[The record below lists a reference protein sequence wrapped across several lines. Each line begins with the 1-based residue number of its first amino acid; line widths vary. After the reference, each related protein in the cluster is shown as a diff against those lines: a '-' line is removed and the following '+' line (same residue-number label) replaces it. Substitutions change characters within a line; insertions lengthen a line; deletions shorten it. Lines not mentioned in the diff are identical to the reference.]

1 MSKLHGTTPRIPRL
15 IRSLSI
21 PIAIIWLV
29 LAASSNALIPPLEE
43 VGRVHNVAQSS
54 KDAPSLIASKRV
66 GQVFGEYDSDSLVT
80 LVLEGDAPLGAEAH
94 RFADVLVAELQADT
108 DHVQHVQYF
117 WGDPLTAAG
126 SQSNDGKAALI
137 QAYLVGDA
145 GSSEANESVTSV
157 RDIVDKTPA
166 PAGLKA
172 YVSGPAALVA
182 DEFAVGENSHIKV
195 TALTFGVI
203 GVMLLIVYR
212 SITTMLLTLVAVAI
226 QVAAARGVVAFLGH
240 VGVIPLS
247 TYATNLLTLL
257 CVAAAT
263 DYAIFL
269 LGRYQE
275 ARQAGE
281 DRQSAYYTMYRST
294 AHVIIGSGL
303 TVAAAVFC
311 LRFTRTPYFQSL
323 GIPAGIGVLV
333 TLVGS
338 LTLTPAVV
346 TIGSHLGLFDPKR
359 AMRTRGWRR
368 IGTAIVRWP
377 GPVLVASI
385 AVALIGLL
393 ALPGYKTSYDA
404 RHYQPDW
411 APAKVGYA
419 AAERHFTAARLNPE
433 VLMVET
439 DQDLRTPA
447 NMIVLERIAKEVFR
461 TRGVAM
467 VQSITRPL
475 GTPLDH
481 TSLGF
486 QMSAQSSAQ
495 IQNLPFQQAR
505 ADDLVKQVAE
515 ISRSITLLQQQYA
528 LQEQQ
533 YELQRQATEATDE
546 QVTAF
551 RETSATIKE
560 LRDKVA
566 YFDDFMRPLKNYFYW
581 EPHCFDIPICQSFRS
596 LFDALDGVD
605 ALTDQFGQVTESL
618 DKLNALQPK
627 LLALIPENMALIPEN
642 IAIQERNKALV
653 ESNYATQKGLF
664 AQSAEALKNSDA
676 MGEAFDKAKDDSTF
690 YLPPEVFD
698 NSEFKRGMK
707 LFLSPDGKAARM
719 IITHDGDPATT
730 EGISHVEP
738 IRQSAEEALKGTP
751 LAGSSI
757 YIAGTASGFMDARD
771 MANYDLMIVIIA
783 AISLILLIM
792 IIITRSL
799 VAALVIVG
807 TVALSLGASFGLS
820 VLIWQHLLGI
830 QLYWIVLAL
839 AIIILLAVGS
849 DYNLLVISRLKE
861 EIGAG
866 LNTGLIRTM
875 AGTGSVVTAAG
886 LVFAFTMCGFV
897 VGDLMVLAQIGTTI
911 GVGLIFDT
919 LIVRSFMTPSIAAL
933 LGRWF
938 WWPLKVRP
946 RPASAML
953 RPYGPRPAVRAL
965 LHDDETGKSSS
976 TAARAVRPTPMS
988 VADPGPVQSP

>member
-1 MSKLHGTTPRIPRL
+1 MSKHDGAPGWFPRIVRTL
-15 IRSLSI
+15 CI
-21 PIAIIWLV
+21 PIAIFWLA

-43 VGRVHNVAQSS
+43 VGRIHNVAQSA
-54 KDAPSLIASKRV
+54 KDAPSLIAAKRV
-66 GQVFGEYDSDSLVT
+66 GTVFGEYDSDSLITIVI
-80 LVLEGDAPLGAEAH
+80 EGDQPLGPTAH
-94 RFADVLVAELQADT
+94 TFADTLVAEMQADT
-108 DHVQHVQYF
+108 EHVQHVQYF

-126 SQSNDGKAALI
+126 SQSSDGKAALI
-137 QAYLVGDA
+137 QAYLAGDA
-145 GSSEANESVTSV
+145 GGNQANESVTAV
-157 RDIVDKTPA
+157 RKIVADTPS
-166 PAGLKA
+166 PPGVKA

-182 DEFAVGENSHIKV
+182 DEFAVGENSHVKV

-203 GVMLLIVYR
+203 AIMLLIVYR
-212 SITTMLLTLVAVAI
+212 SIITAFLTLVAVAI

-240 VGVIPLS
+240 IGIIPLS

-257 CVAAAT
+257 VVAAGT

-281 DRQSAYYTMYRST
+281 DRQAAYYTMYRST

-333 TLVGS
+333 TLVAS
-338 LTLTPAVV
+338 LTLTPAVI
-346 TIGSHLGLFDPKR
+346 TMGSHIGLFDSKR

-377 GPVLVASI
+377 GPILVASI

-393 ALPGYKTSYDA
+393 ALPGYKTNYDA
-404 RHYQPDW
+404 RRYQPDW

-419 AAERHFTAARLNPE
+419 AAERHFSAARLNPE
-433 VLMVET
+433 VLMIES
-439 DQDLRTPA
+439 DRDLRTPA
-447 NMIVLERIAKEVFR
+447 NMIVLEKVAKAVFR
-461 TRGVAM
+461 TPGVAL

-486 QMSAQSSAQ
+486 AMSAQSSAQ

-505 ADDLVKQVAE
+505 ANDLVKQVAE
-515 ISRSITLLQQQYA
+515 INTSIDLLKQQYA
-528 LQEQQ
+528 LQQQ
-533 YELQRQATEATDE
+533 LAAATDD
-546 QVTAF
+546 QAKSFHDTVN
-551 RETSATIKE
+551 TIND

-566 YFDDFMRPLKNYFYW
+566 NVDDFLRPIRNYFYW
-581 EPHCFDIPICQSFRS
+581 EPHCFDIPVCATFRS
-596 LFDALDGVD
+596 LFDAIDGVD
-605 ALTDQFGQVTESL
+605 ELSDQFAGVTAAI
-618 DKLNALQPK
+618 DKLTALQPQ
-627 LLALIPENMALIPEN
+627 LLALFPEQ
-642 IAIQERNKALV
+642 IASQERNRTLA
-653 ESNYATQKGLF
+653 ETNFSTQAGLL

-676 MGEAFDKAKDDSTF
+676 MGQAFDESKDDSSF

-707 LFLSPDGKAARM
+707 LFLSPDGHAARM
-719 IITHDGDPATT
+719 IITHDSDPATPQ
-730 EGISHVEP
+730 GISHIDP
-738 IRQSAEEALKGTP
+738 IRQSATEALKGTP

-757 YIAGTASGFMDARD
+757 YIAGTASGFKDAKD
-771 MANYDLMIVIIA
+771 MARYDLYIVVIA
-783 AISLILLIM
+783 AASLILLIM
-792 IIITRSL
+792 MFVTRSV
-799 VAALVIVG
+799 VAAVVIVG
-807 TVALSLGASFGLS
+807 TVVLSLGASFGLS

-830 QLYWIVLAL
+830 ELYWIVLAL

-849 DYNLLVISRLKE
+849 DYNLLVVSRLKE

-875 AGTGSVVTAAG
+875 ASTGSVVTAAG
-886 LVFAFTMCGFV
+886 LVFAFTMCGFIF
-897 VGDLMVLAQIGTTI
+897 GELMVLGQIGTTI
-911 GVGLIFDT
+911 GIGLIFDT

-938 WWPLKVRP
+938 WWPMKVRP
-946 RPASAML
+946 RPASTML
-953 RPYGPRPAVRAL
+953 RAYGTRPSVREL
-965 LHDDETGKSSS
+965 LHESD
-976 TAARAVRPTPMS
+976 
-988 VADPGPVQSP
+988 

>member
-1 MSKLHGTTPRIPRL
+1 MSKHAGEDDGAAGRIPRL
-15 IRSLSI
+15 IRIFAI
-21 PIAIIWLV
+21 PIAIFWLG
-29 LAASSNALIPPLEE
+29 LAASSNALIPQLEE
-43 VGRVHNVAQSS
+43 VGRIHNVAQSP
-54 KDAPSLIASKRV
+54 KDAPSVIASQRV
-66 GQVFGEYDSDSLVT
+66 GKVFGEYQSDSLATIVI
-80 LVLEGDAPLGAEAH
+80 EGDQPLGDEAH
-94 RFADVLVAELQADT
+94 RFGDALVAAMTADT
-108 DHVQHVQYF
+108 KHVEHVQYF

-137 QAYLVGDA
+137 QVYLAGDA
-145 GSSEANESVTSV
+145 GGSQANESVAAV
-157 RDIVDKTPA
+157 REIVDETRA
-166 PAGLKA
+166 PAGVKA

-182 DEFAVGENSHIKV
+182 DEFEVGEGSHIKV

-203 GVMLLIVYR
+203 GIMLLIVYR
-212 SITTMLLTLVAVAI
+212 SITTALLTLVAVAI
-226 QVAAARGVVAFLGH
+226 QVAAARGVVAFLGDT
-240 VGVIPLS
+240 GIIPLS

-257 CVAAAT
+257 VVAAGT

-275 ARQAGE
+275 ARQAGS
-281 DRQSAYYTMYRST
+281 DRMAAYYIMYRST

-311 LRFTRTPYFQSL
+311 LRLTRMPYFQSL
-323 GIPAGIGVLV
+323 GIPAGLGVLV
-333 TLVGS
+333 TLVAS
-338 LTLTPAVV
+338 LTLTPAVIV
-346 TIGSHLGLFDPKR
+346 IGSTIGLFDPKR

-393 ALPGYKTSYDA
+393 ALPGYETSYDA
-404 RHYQPDW
+404 RPYQPDW

-419 AAERHFTAARLNPE
+419 AAERHFSTARLNPE
-433 VLMVET
+433 VLMIES
-439 DQDLRTPA
+439 DRDLRTPA
-447 NMIVLERIAKEVFR
+447 NMIVLEKVAKAVFR
-461 TRGVAM
+461 TPGVAT

-495 IQNLPFQQAR
+495 IQSLPFQQAR
-505 ADDLVKQVAE
+505 AADLAKQVTE
-515 ISRSITLLQQQYA
+515 ITTSIELLRQQYA
-528 LQEQQ
+528 LQA
-533 YELQRQATEATDE
+533 QAAAATDE
-546 QVTAF
+546 QAVAF
-551 RETSATIKE
+551 GKTVETVKE
-560 LRDKVA
+560 LRDKIA
-566 YFDDFMRPLKNYFYW
+566 NFDDFFRPLRNYFYW
-581 EPHCFDIPICQSFRS
+581 EPHCFDIPICAAVRS
-596 LFDALDGVD
+596 VLDALDGVD
-605 ALTDQFGQVTESL
+605 ALTEQFSQVTASL
-618 DKLNALQPK
+618 DKLNALQPQ
-627 LLALIPENMALIPEN
+627 LLELIPQQ
-642 IAIQERNKALV
+642 IATQERNRELA
-653 ESNYATQKGLF
+653 ESNYATQTGLF
-664 AQSAEALKNSDA
+664 AQSAEALKNADA
-676 MGEAFDKAKDDSTF
+676 MGQAFDEAKDDSTF

-698 NSEFKRGMK
+698 NSEFKRGLK

-719 IITHDGDPATT
+719 IITHDGDPATPQ
-730 EGISHVEP
+730 GISHIDP
-738 IRQSAEEALKGTP
+738 IRQAAQEALKGTP

-757 YIAGTASGFMDARD
+757 YIGGTASTYKDLRD
-771 MANYDLMIVIIA
+771 IAKYDLLTVAVA
-783 AISLILLIM
+783 AVCLILLIM
-792 IIITRSL
+792 MFITRSI

-839 AIIILLAVGS
+839 AVIILLAVGS
-849 DYNLLVISRLKE
+849 DYNLLVISRFKE
-861 EIGAG
+861 EIPAG

-897 VGDLMVLAQIGTTI
+897 VGDLLVLAQIGTTI

-933 LGRWF
+933 MGRWF

-953 RPYGPRPAVRAL
+953 RPYGTRPSVRAL
-965 LHDDETGKSSS
+965 LHGEDEG
-976 TAARAVRPTPMS
+976 
-988 VADPGPVQSP
+988 ADQLEQIT

>member
-1 MSKLHGTTPRIPRL
+1 MSNHDGGRPRIPLL
-15 IRSLSI
+15 IRRLAI
-21 PIAIIWLV
+21 PIAIFWLA
-29 LAASSNALIPPLEE
+29 LAASSNALVPPLEE
-43 VGRVHNVAQSS
+43 VGRLNNVAQSA
-54 KDAPSLIASKRV
+54 KDAPSLIAAKRV
-66 GQVFGEYDSDSLVT
+66 GEVFAEYDSDSLAT
-80 LVLEGDAPLGAEAH
+80 LVIEGDEPLGAEAH
-94 RFADVLVAELQADT
+94 RFGDALVAGMSADT
-108 DHVQHVQYF
+108 EHVQHVQYF

-126 SQSNDGKAALI
+126 AQSNDGKAALI
-137 QAYLVGDA
+137 QVYLAGDA
-145 GSSEANESVTSV
+145 GSSQANESVAAV
-157 RDIVDKTPA
+157 REIVADTPA
-166 PAGLKA
+166 PAGITA

-182 DEFAVGENSHIKV
+182 DEFAVGENGHIKV

-212 SITTMLLTLVAVAI
+212 SIVTTLLTLVAVAI

-240 VGVIPLS
+240 AGIIPLS

-257 CVAAAT
+257 TVAAAT

-275 ARQAGE
+275 ARQGGE
-281 DRQSAYYTMYRST
+281 DRQAAYFTMYRST

-333 TLVGS
+333 TLVAS
-338 LTLTPAVV
+338 LTLTPAV
-346 TIGSHLGLFDPKR
+346 IAMGSHLGLFDPKR

-393 ALPGYKTSYDA
+393 ALPGYKTNYDA
-404 RHYQPDW
+404 RRYQPDW

-419 AAERHFTAARLNPE
+419 AAERHFSAARLNPE

-439 DQDLRTPA
+439 DRDLRTPA
-447 NMIVLERIAKEVFR
+447 NMIVLEKVAKEVFR
-461 TRGVAM
+461 TPGVAM

-486 QMSAQSSAQ
+486 AMSAQSSAQ

-505 ADDLVKQVAE
+505 ADDLLEQVAE
-515 ISRSITLLQQQYA
+515 ISKGINLLREQYVLQQQA
-528 LQEQQ
+528 S
-533 YELQRQATEATDE
+533 AATDE
-546 QVTAF
+546 QAAAF
-551 RETSATIKE
+551 RETVDTVKE

-566 YFDDFMRPLKNYFYW
+566 NVDDFFRPIKNYFYW
-581 EPHCFDIPICQSFRS
+581 EPHCFDIPVCATFRS

-618 DKLNALQPK
+618 DKLNALQPQ
-627 LLALIPENMALIPEN
+627 LLALIPEQ
-642 IAIQERNKALV
+642 IAIQERNKALA
-653 ESNYATQKGLF
+653 ETNYATQSGLF
-664 AQSAEALKNSDA
+664 AQSAEALKNADA
-676 MGEAFDKAKDDSTF
+676 MGRAFDESKDDSSF

-730 EGISHVEP
+730 KGISHIDP

-751 LAGSSI
+751 LAGSSV
-757 YIAGTASGFMDARD
+757 YIAGTASGFKDARD
-771 MANYDLMIVIIA
+771 MARYDLFIVVIA

-792 IIITRSL
+792 MFVTRSV

-807 TVALSLGASFGLS
+807 TVVLSLGASFGLS

-830 QLYWIVLAL
+830 ELYWIVLAL

-897 VGDLMVLAQIGTTI
+897 FGDLLVLAQIGTTI

-953 RPYGPRPAVRAL
+953 RSYGTRSSVRELIHRDEKSGSAADLDSAV
-965 LHDDETGKSSS
+965 D
-976 TAARAVRPTPMS
+976 TARGSQPSGA
-988 VADPGPVQSP
+988 

>member
-1 MSKLHGTTPRIPRL
+1 M
-15 IRSLSI
+15 SLSPSERPPRVPNLVRKLAI
-21 PIAIIWLV
+21 PIAIFWLA
-29 LAASSNALIPPLEE
+29 LAASTNALVPPLEE
-43 VGRVHNVAQSS
+43 VGRVHNVAQSP
-54 KDAPSLIASKRV
+54 KDASAVIASQRV
-66 GQVFGEYDSDSLVT
+66 GKVFGEYDSDSLATIVIEGAQP
-80 LVLEGDAPLGAEAH
+80 LGEQAHRYGDA
-94 RFADVLVAELQADT
+94 LVAGMTADKK
-108 DHVQHVQYF
+108 HVEHVQYF

-137 QAYLVGDA
+137 NAYLAGDA
-145 GSSEANESVTSV
+145 GGSQANESVIAV

-166 PAGLKA
+166 PPGVKA

-182 DEFAVGENSHIKV
+182 DEFAVGEKGHIKV

-203 GVMLLIVYR
+203 AIMLFLVYR
-212 SITTMLLTLVAVAI
+212 SITTTLITVVTVAI
-226 QVAAARGVVAFLGH
+226 QVAAARGVVAVLGH
-240 VGVIPLS
+240 LGIIPLS

-257 CVAAAT
+257 TVAAAT

-275 ARQAGE
+275 ARQAGM
-281 DRQSAYYTMYRST
+281 DRPAAYFVMYRST

-311 LRFTRTPYFQSL
+311 LRFTKMPYFQSL
-323 GIPAGIGVLV
+323 GIPAGLGVLV
-333 TLVGS
+333 TLVAS
-338 LTLTPAVV
+338 LTLTPAVITV
-346 TIGSHLGLFDPKR
+346 GSALGAFDPKR

-377 GPVLVASI
+377 GAVLVASV

-404 RHYQPDW
+404 RQYMPDW

-419 AAERHFTAARLNPE
+419 AAERHFSTARLNPE
-433 VLMVET
+433 VLMVES
-439 DQDLRTPA
+439 DKDLRTPA
-447 NMIVLERIAKEVFR
+447 NMIVLEKVAKAVFR
-461 TRGVAM
+461 TPGVAM

-486 QMSAQSSAQ
+486 AMSAQSSAQ
-495 IQNLPFQQAR
+495 LQSLTFQQAR
-505 ADDLVKQVAE
+505 AGDLARQIAE
-515 ISRSITLLQQQYA
+515 ISNSITLLQQQYT
-528 LQEQQ
+528 LQ
-533 YELQRQATEATDE
+533 QRATAATDE
-546 QVTAF
+546 QAAAF
-551 RETSATIKE
+551 RETVATVRE
-560 LRDKVA
+560 LREKVA
-566 YFDDFMRPLKNYFYW
+566 NFDDFIRPLRNYFYW
-581 EPHCFDIPICQSFRS
+581 EPHCYDIPVCAAVRS
-596 LFDALDGVD
+596 LFDAIDGVD
-605 ALTDQFGQVTESL
+605 ALTDQFGRVTASL
-618 DKLNALQPK
+618 DELNAVQPQ
-627 LLALIPENMALIPEN
+627 LLALIPQQ
-642 IAIQERNKALV
+642 IAIQEANKQLA
-653 ESNYATQKGLF
+653 EANYATQTGLF
-664 AQSAEALKNSDA
+664 AQSQEALKNSDA
-676 MGEAFDKAKDDSTF
+676 MGKAFDEANDDSSF

-698 NSEFKRGMK
+698 NSEFKRGLK

-719 IITHDGDPATT
+719 IITHDGDPATPQ
-730 EGISHVEP
+730 GISHIDP
-738 IRQSAEEALKGTP
+738 IRQAAQEALKGTP
-751 LAGSSI
+751 LAGSQVFI
-757 YIAGTASGFMDARD
+757 GGTASTYKDLRD
-771 MANYDLMIVIIA
+771 IAKYDLLTVAIA

-792 IIITRSL
+792 IFITRSV

-849 DYNLLVISRLKE
+849 DYNLLVISRFKE

-897 VGDLMVLAQIGTTI
+897 VGDLRVLAQIGTTI

-919 LIVRSFMTPSIAAL
+919 LIVRSFMTPSIAAK

-946 RPASAML
+946 RPASTML
-953 RPYGPRPAVRAL
+953 RPYGPRPSVRTL
-965 LHDDETGKSSS
+965 LG
-976 TAARAVRPTPMS
+976 
-988 VADPGPVQSP
+988 DPAE

>member
-1 MSKLHGTTPRIPRL
+1 M
-15 IRSLSI
+15 SLSPSERPPRVPNLVRKLAI
-21 PIAIIWLV
+21 PIAIFWLA
-29 LAASSNALIPPLEE
+29 LAASTNALVPPLEE
-43 VGRVHNVAQSS
+43 VGRVHNVAQSP
-54 KDAPSLIASKRV
+54 KDASAVIASQRV
-66 GQVFGEYDSDSLVT
+66 GKVFGEYDSDSLATIVIEGAQP
-80 LVLEGDAPLGAEAH
+80 LGEQAHRYGDA
-94 RFADVLVAELQADT
+94 LVAGMTADKK
-108 DHVQHVQYF
+108 HVEHVQYF

-137 QAYLVGDA
+137 NAYLAGDA
-145 GSSEANESVTSV
+145 GGSQANESVIAV

-166 PAGLKA
+166 PPGVKA

-182 DEFAVGENSHIKV
+182 DEFAVGEKGHIKV

-203 GVMLLIVYR
+203 AIMLFLVYR
-212 SITTMLLTLVAVAI
+212 SITTTLITVVTVAI
-226 QVAAARGVVAFLGH
+226 QVAAARGVVAVLGH
-240 VGVIPLS
+240 LGIIPLS

-257 CVAAAT
+257 TVAAAT

-275 ARQAGE
+275 ARQAGM
-281 DRQSAYYTMYRST
+281 DRPAAYFVMYRST

-311 LRFTRTPYFQSL
+311 LRFTKMPYFQSL
-323 GIPAGIGVLV
+323 GIPAGLGVLV
-333 TLVGS
+333 TLVAS
-338 LTLTPAVV
+338 LTLTPAVISV
-346 TIGSHLGLFDPKR
+346 GSALGAFDPKR

-377 GPVLVASI
+377 GAVLVASV

-404 RHYQPDW
+404 RQYMPDW

-419 AAERHFTAARLNPE
+419 AAERHFSTARLNPE
-433 VLMVET
+433 VLMVES
-439 DQDLRTPA
+439 DKDLRTPA
-447 NMIVLERIAKEVFR
+447 NMIVLEKVAKAVFR
-461 TRGVAM
+461 TPGVAM

-486 QMSAQSSAQ
+486 AMSAQNSAQ
-495 IQNLPFQQAR
+495 LQSLPFQQAR
-505 ADDLVKQVAE
+505 AADLARQLAE
-515 ISRSITLLQQQYA
+515 ISNSITLLQQQYT
-528 LQEQQ
+528 LQ
-533 YELQRQATEATDE
+533 QRATAATDE
-546 QVTAF
+546 QAAAF
-551 RETSATIKE
+551 RETVATVRE
-560 LRDKVA
+560 LREKVA
-566 YFDDFMRPLKNYFYW
+566 NFDDFIRPLRNYFYW
-581 EPHCFDIPICQSFRS
+581 EPHCYDIPVCAAVRS
-596 LFDALDGVD
+596 LFDAIDGVD
-605 ALTDQFGQVTESL
+605 ALTDQFGRVTASL
-618 DKLNALQPK
+618 DELNAVQPQ
-627 LLALIPENMALIPEN
+627 LLALIPQQ
-642 IAIQERNKALV
+642 IAIQEANKQLA
-653 ESNYATQKGLF
+653 EANYATQTGLF
-664 AQSAEALKNSDA
+664 AQSQEALKNSDA
-676 MGEAFDKAKDDSTF
+676 MGKAFDEANDDSSF

-698 NSEFKRGMK
+698 NSEFKRGLK

-719 IITHDGDPATT
+719 IITHDGDPATPQ
-730 EGISHVEP
+730 GISHIDP
-738 IRQSAEEALKGTP
+738 IRQAAQEALKGTP
-751 LAGSSI
+751 LAGSQVFI
-757 YIAGTASGFMDARD
+757 GGTASTYKDLRD
-771 MANYDLMIVIIA
+771 IAKYDLLTVAIA

-792 IIITRSL
+792 IFITRSV

-849 DYNLLVISRLKE
+849 DYNLLVISRFKE

-897 VGDLMVLAQIGTTI
+897 VGDLRVLAQIGTTI

-919 LIVRSFMTPSIAAL
+919 LIVRSFMTPSIAAK

-946 RPASAML
+946 RPASTML
-953 RPYGPRPAVRAL
+953 RPYGPRPSVRTL
-965 LHDDETGKSSS
+965 LG
-976 TAARAVRPTPMS
+976 
-988 VADPGPVQSP
+988 DPAE

>member
-1 MSKLHGTTPRIPRL
+1 M
-15 IRSLSI
+15 SLSPSERPPRVPNLVRKLAI
-21 PIAIIWLV
+21 PIAIFWLA
-29 LAASSNALIPPLEE
+29 LAASTNALVPPLEE
-43 VGRVHNVAQSS
+43 VGRVHNVAQSP
-54 KDAPSLIASKRV
+54 KDASAVIASQRV
-66 GQVFGEYDSDSLVT
+66 GKVFGEYDSDSLATIVIEGAQP
-80 LVLEGDAPLGAEAH
+80 LGEQAHRYGDA
-94 RFADVLVAELQADT
+94 LVAGMTADKK
-108 DHVQHVQYF
+108 HVEHVQYF

-137 QAYLVGDA
+137 NAYLAGDA
-145 GSSEANESVTSV
+145 GGSQANESVIAV

-166 PAGLKA
+166 PPGVKA

-182 DEFAVGENSHIKV
+182 DEFAVGEKGHIKV

-203 GVMLLIVYR
+203 AIMLFLVYR
-212 SITTMLLTLVAVAI
+212 SITTTLITVVTVAI
-226 QVAAARGVVAFLGH
+226 QVAAARGVVAVLGH
-240 VGVIPLS
+240 LGIIPLS

-257 CVAAAT
+257 TVAAAT

-275 ARQAGE
+275 ARQAGM
-281 DRQSAYYTMYRST
+281 DRPAAYFVMYRST

-311 LRFTRTPYFQSL
+311 LRFTKMPYFQSL
-323 GIPAGIGVLV
+323 GIPAGLGVLV
-333 TLVGS
+333 TLVAS
-338 LTLTPAVV
+338 LTLTPAVITV
-346 TIGSHLGLFDPKR
+346 GSALGAFDPKR

-377 GPVLVASI
+377 GAVLVASV

-404 RHYQPDW
+404 RQYMPDW

-419 AAERHFTAARLNPE
+419 AAERHFSTARLNPE
-433 VLMVET
+433 VLMVES
-439 DQDLRTPA
+439 DKDLRTPA
-447 NMIVLERIAKEVFR
+447 NMIVLEKVAKAVFR
-461 TRGVAM
+461 TPGVAM

-486 QMSAQSSAQ
+486 AMSAQSSAQ
-495 IQNLPFQQAR
+495 LQSLPFQQAR
-505 ADDLVKQVAE
+505 AADLARQLAE
-515 ISRSITLLQQQYA
+515 ISNSITLLQQQYT
-528 LQEQQ
+528 LQ
-533 YELQRQATEATDE
+533 QRATAATDE
-546 QVTAF
+546 QAAAF
-551 RETSATIKE
+551 RETVATVRE
-560 LRDKVA
+560 LREKVA
-566 YFDDFMRPLKNYFYW
+566 NFDDFIRPLRNYFYW
-581 EPHCFDIPICQSFRS
+581 EPHCYDIPVCAAVRS
-596 LFDALDGVD
+596 LFDAIDGVD
-605 ALTDQFGQVTESL
+605 ALTDQFGRVTASL
-618 DKLNALQPK
+618 DELNAVQPQ
-627 LLALIPENMALIPEN
+627 LLALIPQQ
-642 IAIQERNKALV
+642 IAIQEANKQLA
-653 ESNYATQKGLF
+653 EANYATQTGLF
-664 AQSAEALKNSDA
+664 AQSQEALKNSDA
-676 MGEAFDKAKDDSTF
+676 MGKAFDEANDDSSF

-698 NSEFKRGMK
+698 NSEFKRGLK

-719 IITHDGDPATT
+719 IITHDGDPATPQ
-730 EGISHVEP
+730 GISHIDP
-738 IRQSAEEALKGTP
+738 IRQAAQEALKGTP
-751 LAGSSI
+751 LAGSQVFI
-757 YIAGTASGFMDARD
+757 GGTASTYKDLRD
-771 MANYDLMIVIIA
+771 IAKYDLLTVAIA

-792 IIITRSL
+792 IFITRSV

-849 DYNLLVISRLKE
+849 DYNLLVISRFKE

-897 VGDLMVLAQIGTTI
+897 VGDLRVLAQIGTTI

-919 LIVRSFMTPSIAAL
+919 LIVRSFMTPSIAAK

-946 RPASAML
+946 RPASTML
-953 RPYGPRPAVRAL
+953 RPYGPRPSVRTL
-965 LHDDETGKSSS
+965 LG
-976 TAARAVRPTPMS
+976 
-988 VADPGPVQSP
+988 DPAE

>member
-1 MSKLHGTTPRIPRL
+1 MRFATIVRKLC
-15 IRSLSI
+15 I
-21 PIAIIWLV
+21 PIAIFWLA
-29 LAASSNALIPPLEE
+29 LAALSNALIPPLEE

-54 KDAPSLIASKRV
+54 QDSPSLIASKRV
-66 GQVFGEYDSDSLVT
+66 GTVFGEYDSDSLVT

-94 RFADVLVAELQADT
+94 RFGDDLVARLEKNDR
-108 DHVQHVQYF
+108 VQHVQYF

-126 SQSNDGKAALI
+126 SQSSDGKAALI

-145 GSSEANESVTSV
+145 GSSEANESVTAV
-157 RDIVDKTPA
+157 RQIVADTPA
-166 PAGLKA
+166 PPGVKA

-182 DEFAVGENSHIKV
+182 DEFAVGEGGHLKV

-203 GVMLLIVYR
+203 GLMLLIVYR
-212 SITTMLLTLVAVAI
+212 SITTALLTLVAVAI

-257 CVAAAT
+257 VVAAGT

-275 ARQAGE
+275 ARQNGE
-281 DRQSAYYTMYRST
+281 DRQAAYFTMYRST

-323 GIPAGIGVLV
+323 GIPAGLGVLV
-333 TLVGS
+333 TLIGS
-338 LTLTPAVV
+338 LTLTPAVI
-346 TIGSHLGLFDPKR
+346 TMGSHLGLFDPKR

-411 APAKVGYA
+411 APAKIGYA

-439 DQDLRTPA
+439 DRDLRTPA

-461 TRGVAM
+461 TPGVAM

-486 QMSAQSSAQ
+486 AMSAQSSAQ
-495 IQNLPFQQAR
+495 VQNLPFQQAR
-505 ADDLVKQVAE
+505 ADDLLTQIAE
-515 ISRSITLLQQQYA
+515 ISSSITLLQQQYD
-528 LQEQQ
+528 LQQQ
-533 YELQRQATEATDE
+533 AAAATDE

-551 RETSATIKE
+551 EETFETVKD
-560 LRDKVA
+560 LRDKA
-566 YFDDFMRPLKNYFYW
+566 ANFDDFFRPLRNYFYW
-581 EPHCFDIPICQSFRS
+581 EPHCFDIPLCAALRS
-596 LFDALDGVD
+596 IFDALDGVD
-605 ALTDQFGQVTESL
+605 KLSDQFGQVTESL
-618 DKLNALQPK
+618 NKLNALQPQ
-627 LLALIPENMALIPEN
+627 LLALIPEQ
-642 IAIQERNKALV
+642 IAIQERNKALAQ
-653 ESNYATQKGLF
+653 NNAATQAGLL
-664 AQSAEALKNSDA
+664 AQAEESLKNSDA
-676 MGEAFDKAKDDSTF
+676 MGKAFDEAKDDSTF

-730 EGISHVEP
+730 QGISHIDP
-738 IRQSAEEALKGTP
+738 IRQAAEEALKGTP

-757 YIAGTASGFMDARD
+757 YITGTASGFKDARD
-771 MANYDLMIVIIA
+771 MANYDLMIVVIA
-783 AISLILLIM
+783 AVSLILLIM
-792 IIITRSL
+792 MFVTRSV

-807 TVALSLGASFGLS
+807 TVVLSLGASFGLS

-849 DYNLLVISRLKE
+849 DYNLLVISRFKE

-946 RPASAML
+946 RPASTML
-953 RPYGPRPAVRAL
+953 RPYGTRESVREL
-965 LHDDETGKSSS
+965 LHEDDSAPSSPS
-976 TAARAVRPTPMS
+976 TLR
-988 VADPGPVQSP
+988 

>member
-1 MSKLHGTTPRIPRL
+1 M
-15 IRSLSI
+15 SLSPSERPPRVPNLVRKLAI
-21 PIAIIWLV
+21 PIAIFWLA
-29 LAASSNALIPPLEE
+29 LAASTNALVPPLEE
-43 VGRVHNVAQSS
+43 VGRVHNVAQSP
-54 KDAPSLIASKRV
+54 KDASAVIASQRV
-66 GQVFGEYDSDSLVT
+66 GKVFGEYDSDSLATIVI
-80 LVLEGDAPLGAEAH
+80 EGAQPLGEEAH
-94 RFADVLVAELQADT
+94 RYGDALVAGMTADKK
-108 DHVQHVQYF
+108 HVEHVQYF

-137 QAYLVGDA
+137 NAYLAGDA
-145 GSSEANESVTSV
+145 GGSQANESVIAV

-166 PAGLKA
+166 PPGVKA

-182 DEFAVGENSHIKV
+182 DEFAVGEKGHIKV

-203 GVMLLIVYR
+203 AIMLFLVYR
-212 SITTMLLTLVAVAI
+212 SITTTLITVVTVAI
-226 QVAAARGVVAFLGH
+226 QVAAARGVVAVLGH
-240 VGVIPLS
+240 LGIIPLS

-257 CVAAAT
+257 TVAAAT

-275 ARQAGE
+275 ARQAGM
-281 DRQSAYYTMYRST
+281 DRPAAYFVMYRST

-311 LRFTRTPYFQSL
+311 LRFTKMPYFQSL
-323 GIPAGIGVLV
+323 GIPAGLGVLV
-333 TLVGS
+333 TLVAS
-338 LTLTPAVV
+338 LTLTPAVITV
-346 TIGSHLGLFDPKR
+346 GSALGAFDPKR

-377 GPVLVASI
+377 GAVLVASV

-404 RHYQPDW
+404 RQYMPDW

-419 AAERHFTAARLNPE
+419 AAERHFSTARLNPE
-433 VLMVET
+433 VLMVES
-439 DQDLRTPA
+439 DKDLRTPA
-447 NMIVLERIAKEVFR
+447 NMIVLEKVAKAVFR
-461 TRGVAM
+461 TPGVAM

-486 QMSAQSSAQ
+486 AMSAQNSAQ
-495 IQNLPFQQAR
+495 LQSLPFQQAR
-505 ADDLVKQVAE
+505 AADLARQLAE
-515 ISRSITLLQQQYA
+515 ISNSITLLQQQYT
-528 LQEQQ
+528 LQ
-533 YELQRQATEATDE
+533 QRATAATDE
-546 QVTAF
+546 QAAAF
-551 RETSATIKE
+551 RETVATVRE
-560 LRDKVA
+560 LREKVA
-566 YFDDFMRPLKNYFYW
+566 NFDDFIRPLRNYFYW
-581 EPHCFDIPICQSFRS
+581 EPHCYDIPVCAAVRS
-596 LFDALDGVD
+596 LFDAIDGVD
-605 ALTDQFGQVTESL
+605 ALTDQFGRVTASL
-618 DKLNALQPK
+618 DELNAVQPQ
-627 LLALIPENMALIPEN
+627 LLALIPQQ
-642 IAIQERNKALV
+642 IAIQEANKQLA
-653 ESNYATQKGLF
+653 EANYATQTGLF
-664 AQSAEALKNSDA
+664 AQSQEALKNSDA
-676 MGEAFDKAKDDSTF
+676 MGKAFDEANDDSSF

-698 NSEFKRGMK
+698 NSEFKRGLK

-719 IITHDGDPATT
+719 IITHDGDPATPQ
-730 EGISHVEP
+730 GISHIDP
-738 IRQSAEEALKGTP
+738 IRQAAQEALKGTP
-751 LAGSSI
+751 LAGSQVFI
-757 YIAGTASGFMDARD
+757 GGTASTYKDLRD
-771 MANYDLMIVIIA
+771 IAKYDLLTVAIA

-792 IIITRSL
+792 IFITRSV

-849 DYNLLVISRLKE
+849 DYNLLVISRFKE

-897 VGDLMVLAQIGTTI
+897 VGDLRVLAQIGTTI

-919 LIVRSFMTPSIAAL
+919 LIVRSFMTPSIAAK

-946 RPASAML
+946 RPASTML
-953 RPYGPRPAVRAL
+953 RPYGPRPSVRTL
-965 LHDDETGKSSS
+965 LG
-976 TAARAVRPTPMS
+976 
-988 VADPGPVQSP
+988 DPAE

>member
-1 MSKLHGTTPRIPRL
+1 MSLTPERPPRIPNLVRKL
-15 IRSLSI
+15 AI
-21 PIAIIWLV
+21 PIAIFWFA
-29 LAASSNALIPPLEE
+29 LAASTNALVPPLEE
-43 VGRVHNVAQSS
+43 VGRVHNVAQSP
-54 KDAPSLIASKRV
+54 KDASAVIASQRV
-66 GQVFGEYDSDSLVT
+66 GKVFGEYDSDSLATIVI
-80 LVLEGDAPLGAEAH
+80 EGAQPLGEEAH
-94 RFADVLVAELQADT
+94 RYGDALVAGMTADKK
-108 DHVQHVQYF
+108 HVEHVQYF

-137 QAYLVGDA
+137 NAYLAGDA
-145 GSSEANESVTSV
+145 GGSQANESVIAV

-166 PAGLKA
+166 PPGVKA

-182 DEFAVGENSHIKV
+182 DEFAVGEKGHIKV

-203 GVMLLIVYR
+203 AIMLFLVYR
-212 SITTMLLTLVAVAI
+212 SITTTLITVVTVAI
-226 QVAAARGVVAFLGH
+226 QVAAARGVVAVLGH
-240 VGVIPLS
+240 LGIIPLS

-257 CVAAAT
+257 TVAAAT

-275 ARQAGE
+275 ARQAGM
-281 DRQSAYYTMYRST
+281 DRPAAYFVMYRST

-311 LRFTRTPYFQSL
+311 LRFTKMPYFQSL
-323 GIPAGIGVLV
+323 GIPAGLGVLV
-333 TLVGS
+333 TLVAS
-338 LTLTPAVV
+338 LTLTPAVITV
-346 TIGSHLGLFDPKR
+346 GSALGAFDPKR

-377 GPVLVASI
+377 GAVLVASV

-404 RHYQPDW
+404 RQYMPDW

-419 AAERHFTAARLNPE
+419 AAERHFSTARLNPE
-433 VLMVET
+433 VLMVES
-439 DQDLRTPA
+439 DKDLRTPA
-447 NMIVLERIAKEVFR
+447 NMIVLEKVAKAVFR
-461 TRGVAM
+461 TPGVAM

-486 QMSAQSSAQ
+486 AMSAQSSAQ
-495 IQNLPFQQAR
+495 LQSLPFQQAR
-505 ADDLVKQVAE
+505 AADLARQVAE
-515 ISRSITLLQQQYA
+515 ISNSITLLQQQYT
-528 LQEQQ
+528 LQ
-533 YELQRQATEATDE
+533 QRATAATDE
-546 QVTAF
+546 QAAAF
-551 RETSATIKE
+551 RETVATVRE
-560 LRDKVA
+560 LREKVA
-566 YFDDFMRPLKNYFYW
+566 NFDDFIRPLRNYFYW
-581 EPHCFDIPICQSFRS
+581 EPHCYDIPVCAAVRS
-596 LFDALDGVD
+596 LFDAIDGVD
-605 ALTDQFGQVTESL
+605 ALTDQFGRVTASL
-618 DKLNALQPK
+618 DELNAVQPQ
-627 LLALIPENMALIPEN
+627 LLALIPQQ
-642 IAIQERNKALV
+642 IAIQEANKQLA
-653 ESNYATQKGLF
+653 EANYATQTGLF
-664 AQSAEALKNSDA
+664 AQSQEALKNSDA
-676 MGEAFDKAKDDSTF
+676 MGKAFDEANDDSSF

-698 NSEFKRGMK
+698 NSEFKRGLK

-719 IITHDGDPATT
+719 IITHNGDPATPQ
-730 EGISHVEP
+730 GISHIDP
-738 IRQSAEEALKGTP
+738 IRQAAQEALKGTP
-751 LAGSSI
+751 LAGSQVFI
-757 YIAGTASGFMDARD
+757 GGTASTYKDLRD
-771 MANYDLMIVIIA
+771 IAKYDLLTVAIA

-792 IIITRSL
+792 IFITRSV

-849 DYNLLVISRLKE
+849 DYNLLVISRFKE

-897 VGDLMVLAQIGTTI
+897 VGDLRVLAQIGTTI

-919 LIVRSFMTPSIAAL
+919 LIVRSFMTPSIAAK

-946 RPASAML
+946 RPASTML
-953 RPYGPRPAVRAL
+953 RPYGPRPSVRTL
-965 LHDDETGKSSS
+965 LG
-976 TAARAVRPTPMS
+976 
-988 VADPGPVQSP
+988 DPAE

>member
-1 MSKLHGTTPRIPRL
+1 MSLTPERPPRIPNLVRKL
-15 IRSLSI
+15 AI
-21 PIAIIWLV
+21 PIAIFWLA
-29 LAASSNALIPPLEE
+29 LAASTNALVPPLEE
-43 VGRVHNVAQSS
+43 VGRVHNVAQSP
-54 KDAPSLIASKRV
+54 KDASAVIASQRV
-66 GQVFGEYDSDSLVT
+66 GKVFGEYDSDSLATIVI
-80 LVLEGDAPLGAEAH
+80 EGAQPLGEEAH
-94 RFADVLVAELQADT
+94 RYGDALVAGMTADKK
-108 DHVQHVQYF
+108 HVEHVQYF

-137 QAYLVGDA
+137 NAYLAGDA
-145 GSSEANESVTSV
+145 GGSQANESVIAV

-166 PAGLKA
+166 PPGVKA

-182 DEFAVGENSHIKV
+182 DEFAVGEKGHIKV

-203 GVMLLIVYR
+203 AIMLFLVYR
-212 SITTMLLTLVAVAI
+212 SITTTLITVVTVAI
-226 QVAAARGVVAFLGH
+226 QVAAARGVVAVLGH
-240 VGVIPLS
+240 LGIIPLS

-257 CVAAAT
+257 TVAAAT

-275 ARQAGE
+275 ARQAGA
-281 DRQSAYYTMYRST
+281 DRPAAYFVMYRST

-311 LRFTRTPYFQSL
+311 LRFTKMPYFQSL
-323 GIPAGIGVLV
+323 GIPAGLGVLV
-333 TLVGS
+333 TLVAS
-338 LTLTPAVV
+338 LTLTPAVITV
-346 TIGSHLGLFDPKR
+346 GSALGAFDPKR

-377 GPVLVASI
+377 GAVLVASV

-404 RHYQPDW
+404 RQYMPDW

-419 AAERHFTAARLNPE
+419 AAERHFSTARLNPE
-433 VLMVET
+433 VLMVES
-439 DQDLRTPA
+439 DKDLRTPA
-447 NMIVLERIAKEVFR
+447 NMIVLEKVAKAVFR
-461 TRGVAM
+461 TPGVAM

-486 QMSAQSSAQ
+486 AMSAQSSAQ
-495 IQNLPFQQAR
+495 LQSLPFQQAR
-505 ADDLVKQVAE
+505 AGDLARQIAE
-515 ISRSITLLQQQYA
+515 ISNSITLLQQQYT
-528 LQEQQ
+528 LQ
-533 YELQRQATEATDE
+533 QRATAATDE
-546 QVTAF
+546 QAAAF
-551 RETSATIKE
+551 RETVATVRE
-560 LRDKVA
+560 LREKVA
-566 YFDDFMRPLKNYFYW
+566 NFDDFIRPLRNYFYW
-581 EPHCFDIPICQSFRS
+581 EPHCYDIPVCAAVRS
-596 LFDALDGVD
+596 LFDAIDGVD
-605 ALTDQFGQVTESL
+605 ALTDQFGRVTASL
-618 DKLNALQPK
+618 DELNAVQPQ
-627 LLALIPENMALIPEN
+627 LLALIPQQ
-642 IAIQERNKALV
+642 IAIQEANKQLA
-653 ESNYATQKGLF
+653 EANYATQTGLF
-664 AQSAEALKNSDA
+664 AQSQEALKNSDA
-676 MGEAFDKAKDDSTF
+676 MGKAFDEANDDSSF

-698 NSEFKRGMK
+698 NSEFKRGLK

-719 IITHDGDPATT
+719 IITHDGDPATPQ
-730 EGISHVEP
+730 GISHIDP
-738 IRQSAEEALKGTP
+738 IRQAAQEALKGTP
-751 LAGSSI
+751 LAGSQVFI
-757 YIAGTASGFMDARD
+757 GGTASTYKDLRD
-771 MANYDLMIVIIA
+771 IAKYDLLTVAIA

-792 IIITRSL
+792 IFITRSV

-849 DYNLLVISRLKE
+849 DYNLLVISRFKE

-897 VGDLMVLAQIGTTI
+897 VGDLRVLAQIGTTI

-919 LIVRSFMTPSIAAL
+919 LIVRSFMTPSIAAK

-946 RPASAML
+946 RPASTML
-953 RPYGPRPAVRAL
+953 RPYGPRPSVRTL
-965 LHDDETGKSSS
+965 LG
-976 TAARAVRPTPMS
+976 
-988 VADPGPVQSP
+988 DPAE

>member
-1 MSKLHGTTPRIPRL
+1 MRFASLVRKLC
-15 IRSLSI
+15 I
-21 PIAIIWLV
+21 PIAIFWLA

-43 VGRVHNVAQSS
+43 VGRIHNVAQSS
-54 KDAPSLIASKRV
+54 QDSPALIASKRV
-66 GQVFGEYDSDSLVT
+66 GTVFGEYDSDSLVT
-80 LVLEGDAPLGAEAH
+80 LVLEGEAPLGAEAH
-94 RFADVLVAELQADT
+94 RFADDLVARLEKNDR
-108 DHVQHVQYF
+108 VQHVQYF

-126 SQSNDGKAALI
+126 SQSSDGKAALI

-145 GSSEANESVTSV
+145 GSSEANESVTAV
-157 RDIVDKTPA
+157 RQIVADTPA
-166 PAGLKA
+166 PPGIKA

-182 DEFAVGENSHIKV
+182 DEFAVGEGGHLKV

-203 GVMLLIVYR
+203 GLMLLIVYR
-212 SITTMLLTLVAVAI
+212 SFTTMFLTLLAVAI

-257 CVAAAT
+257 VVAAGT

-281 DRQSAYYTMYRST
+281 DRQAAYFTMYRST

-311 LRFTRTPYFQSL
+311 LRLTRTPYFQSL
-323 GIPAGIGVLV
+323 GIPAGLGVLV

-338 LTLTPAVV
+338 LTLTPAVI
-346 TIGSHLGLFDPKR
+346 TMGSHLGLFDPKR

-411 APAKVGYA
+411 APAKIGYA

-439 DQDLRTPA
+439 DRDLRTPA
-447 NMIVLERIAKEVFR
+447 NMIVLERIAKDVFR
-461 TRGVAM
+461 TPGVAM

-486 QMSAQSSAQ
+486 AMSAQSSAQ
-495 IQNLPFQQAR
+495 VQNLPFQQAR
-505 ADDLVKQVAE
+505 ADDLLTQIAE
-515 ISRSITLLQQQYA
+515 ISNSITLLQQQYD
-528 LQEQQ
+528 LQQQ
-533 YELQRQATEATDE
+533 AAAATDE

-551 RETSATIKE
+551 EETFETVKD
-560 LRDKVA
+560 LRDKA
-566 YFDDFMRPLKNYFYW
+566 ANFDDFFRPLRNYFYW
-581 EPHCFDIPICQSFRS
+581 EPHCFDIPLCAALRS
-596 LFDALDGVD
+596 VFDALDGVD
-605 ALTDQFGQVTESL
+605 KLSDQFGQVTESL
-618 DKLNALQPK
+618 NKLNALQPQ
-627 LLALIPENMALIPEN
+627 LLALIPEQ
-642 IAIQERNKALV
+642 IAIQERNKALAQ
-653 ESNYATQKGLF
+653 NNAATQAGLL
-664 AQSAEALKNSDA
+664 AQAEESLKNSDA
-676 MGEAFDKAKDDSTF
+676 MGKAFDEAKDDSTF

-730 EGISHVEP
+730 QGISHIDP
-738 IRQSAEEALKGTP
+738 IRQAAEEALKGTP

-757 YIAGTASGFMDARD
+757 YITGTASGFKDARD
-771 MANYDLMIVIIA
+771 MANYDLMIVVIA
-783 AISLILLIM
+783 AVSLILLIM
-792 IIITRSL
+792 MFVTRSV

-807 TVALSLGASFGLS
+807 TVVLSLGASFGLS

-849 DYNLLVISRLKE
+849 DYNLLVISRFKE

-946 RPASAML
+946 RPASTML
-953 RPYGPRPAVRAL
+953 RPYGTRESVREL
-965 LHDDETGKSSS
+965 LHESDG
-976 TAARAVRPTPMS
+976 A
-988 VADPGPVQSP
+988 G